1 MRMKRLLF
9 MLSLCL
15 LAPVLQAAEGAA
27 TTNVWKDATVYPIT
41 SKLIS
46 WAYYEP
52 LTQTLTLG
60 IGQSAMEYYQV
71 PRPVFE
77 ELLNSRQSGAVYQGK
92 IRTRYKHR
100 NVKFLPVKK

>member
-1 MRMKRLLF
+1 

-15 LAPVLQAAEGAA
+15 LAPALHAEEGTQGQA
-27 TTNVWKDATVYPIT
+27 WKDATVYPIT
-41 SKLIS
+41 SKLIR

-71 PRPVFE
+71 PRALFV
-77 ELLNSRQSGAVYQGK
+77 ELLSSRQSGAVYQGK
-92 IRTRYKHR
+92 IRPRFKHR
-100 NVKFLPVKK
+100 NVKFLTVKK